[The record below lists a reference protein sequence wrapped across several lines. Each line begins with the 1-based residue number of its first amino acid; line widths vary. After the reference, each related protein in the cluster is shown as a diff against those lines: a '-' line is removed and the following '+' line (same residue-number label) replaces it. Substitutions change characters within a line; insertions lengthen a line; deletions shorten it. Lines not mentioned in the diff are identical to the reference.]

1 MKYVLSAS
9 ELMDRGLWLE
19 FCELRGINEWAV
31 NEGMMDSDEEFVFS
45 EDEAATL
52 GLIAR
57 KDS

>member
-1 MKYVLSAS
+1 MKYILSAS